1 MSPRLRLPALRHR
14 DGHHARVTYEEL
26 FFDLVYV
33 FAVTQ
38 LSHHLLHHLDMAGVL
53 QALVLWFAVWLGWQY
68 ACWVSNWFDP
78 QAPRIR
84 GLMFATML
92 LALLMSSSIP
102 EAFADRA
109 WMFAGAYATM
119 QVGRTAFVLFEVGG
133 NHPLAPN
140 FRRMLAWVS
149 VSACFWLAGAAAE
162 GNLRLALW
170 AVAVA
175 CEYIS
180 PMFGFAFP
188 GMGRSRT
195 RDWTI
200 EGGHLAERCQLFVIV
215 ALGETLLATGG
226 VLSEVEHWS
235 LQVVSAVLATF
246 AGTIAMWWLYFG
258 ISSRDATEAI
268 THAEDPGRMGAN
280 FHYVHALLIAG
291 IIATA
296 VGNDLVMD
304 HPAAAVTP
312 VHATVMVAGPLIYL
326 LGSALYK
333 RVVYGHAPRSH
344 LLGAAAL
351 LVLCPLLPWMHL
363 LAAGWLTSLVLLGVG
378 LLDTR
383 LKRRTRQ
390 VQG

>member
-1 MSPRLRLPALRHR
+1 MSPRRRLPALRHR

-38 LSHHLLHHLDMAGVL
+38 LSHHLLHHLDLAGVL
-53 QALVLWFAVWLGWQY
+53 QTLVLWFAVWLGWQY

-78 QAPRIR
+78 EAPRIR
-84 GLMFATML
+84 GLLFATML

-109 WMFAGAYATM
+109 WVFAGAYATM
-119 QVGRTAFVLFEVGG
+119 QVGRTSFVLLEVGTG
-133 NHPLAPN
+133 HPLAAN

-162 GNLRLALW
+162 GNIRLALW
-170 AVAVA
+170 ALAVA

-188 GMGRSRT
+188 GLGRSHT
-195 RDWTI
+195 REWTI

-226 VLSEVEHWS
+226 CSARSNTGVWRWCRRCWRPSPEHWRCGGCT
-235 LQVVSAVLATF
+235 SASPV
-246 AGTIAMWWLYFG
+246 AM
-258 ISSRDATEAI
+258 
-268 THAEDPGRMGAN
+268 P
-280 FHYVHALLIAG
+280 
-291 IIATA
+291 
-296 VGNDLVMD
+296 
-304 HPAAAVTP
+304 P
-312 VHATVMVAGPLIYL
+312 
-326 LGSALYK
+326 
-333 RVVYGHAPRSH
+333 PRSPGPTTPAGWGQLPLRTRAADRRH
-344 LLGAAAL
+344 HRHRGGQRPGHGPPGDRHDLEVRRHDGGRSAALPAGQCPLQARGLRPRAALLGA
-351 LVLCPLLPWMHL
+351 LVLLALGLALPWTHL

-383 LKRRTRQ
+383 LAGRTRQ
-390 VQG
+390 RPG

>member
-1 MSPRLRLPALRHR
+1 
-14 DGHHARVTYEEL
+14 
-26 FFDLVYV
+26 
-33 FAVTQ
+33 
-38 LSHHLLHHLDMAGVL
+38 
-53 QALVLWFAVWLGWQY
+53 
-68 ACWVSNWFDP
+68 
-78 QAPRIR
+78 
-84 GLMFATML
+84 
-92 LALLMSSSIP
+92 
-102 EAFADRA
+102 
-109 WMFAGAYATM
+109 M
-119 QVGRTAFVLFEVGG
+119 QVGRTAFVLFEVGR

-149 VSACFWLAGAAAE
+149 VSACFWLAGAAAD
-162 GNLRLALW
+162 GALRLALW

-188 GMGRSRT
+188 GMGRSHT

-235 LQVVSAVLATF
+235 GEVVSAVLATF

-304 HPAAAVTP
+304 HPAAAVST
-312 VHATVMVAGPLIYL
+312 VYATVMVAGPLIYL

-344 LLGAAAL
+344 LFGAVALG
-351 LVLCPLLPWMHL
+351 VLGVLLPQTPL
-363 LAAGWLTSLVLLGVG
+363 LAAGWLTSAVLLAVG
-378 LLDTR
+378 LMDTR
-383 LKRRTRQ
+383 VKRRLQRT
-390 VQG
+390 

>member
-78 QAPRIR
+78 QAQRIR

-92 LALLMSSSIP
+92 LALLLSSSIP

-226 VLSEVEHWS
+226 VLSEVEHWG

-312 VHATVMVAGPLIYL
+312 VYATVMVAGPLIYL